1 MNNTATV
8 ALVSVLAAGAAIGA
22 YRAGVIGPQYAE
34 VVRATPVTVTEPLY
48 ADVVDVVPIT
58 QTQSVPQ
65 KVCNDQV
72 VQVAKP
78 ERFGNKDGML
88 AGALVGG
95 LLGNQVGGGDGRKVA
110 TLAGI
115 VGGGAVGRNIDRRH
129 VSTRTTSQTQRVCHT
144 ENRQESTTVGY
155 EVQYQLDGKLV
166 TKRMSKEPSDQ
177 VRVGDRNRIVGYDV
191 DWRYRDRTGTIRTTE
206 KPGERLRMVDGAIVD
221 SSRQAPLTK
230 G

>member
-8 ALVSVLAAGAAIGA
+8 ALVSVLAAGAALGA

-48 ADVVDVVPIT
+48 ADIVDVVPIT
-58 QTQSVPQ
+58 QTHSVPE
-65 KVCNDQV
+65 KVCEDQV

-78 ERFGNKDGML
+78 ERFGDKDGMV
-88 AGALVGG
+88 AGAVVGG
-95 LLGNQVGGGDGRKVA
+95 ILGNQVGGGDGRKLA

-115 VGGGAVGRNIDRRH
+115 VGGGVVGRNIDRRH
-129 VSTRTTSQTQRVCHT
+129 ASSRTVSQTQRVCHT
-144 ENRQESTTVGY
+144 ESRQESTTVGY

-166 TKRMSKEPSDQ
+166 TKRMSKKPSDQ
-177 VRVGDRNRIVGYDV
+177 VWVGDRSRIVGYDV

-206 KPGERLRMVDGAIVD
+206 KPGERLPMVDGAIVE
-221 SSRQAPLTK
+221 SKSREPVKQ